1 MTEQPPARATGLL
14 AARILAVVLFAYLL
28 LRTAWLSD
36 DALIT
41 LRSALNITHGWG
53 PGFNATESVQAYTHP
68 LWFLTWLTAGS
79 ITGEWI
85 LTVFALSLVFS
96 LGAIAI
102 VLWQARTLTAVIV
115 ATAALALSNAFI
127 EYTSSG
133 LENPLAF
140 LLLGVAVVLSARV
153 MSGASPWWHHVL
165 LGLTVAAVA
174 LTRLDLLLVVLPML
188 VLVGW
193 SLRRNLR
200 ALGALAAGLL
210 VPLVLWFAW
219 SFSTYGTVLPN
230 TFDAKRNLQIP
241 QVELVVQGLRYLWVS
256 IDKDPVTGV
265 VIVAG
270 VLIAALW
277 GTLLQRAWMVGVLL
291 YLAYVV
297 WIGGDF
303 MVGRFLAVPVYLL
316 VLVGVLVPIPARGE
330 RAVSAR
336 EAVGAAVAVVAVVV
350 LLFVAQRPPV
360 SVANPNGPRWDFN
373 AAAGI
378 ADERGFYIVLS
389 RGLEQWVLS
398 LGQGMA
404 PTVYQPATD
413 INTAL
418 PLRDVRTAAN
428 EWPTND
434 GGRLVTPDEVGVG
447 CGQLGGKGI
456 FGGPRIHWIDTCAL
470 TDRFLAQSPYA
481 SSQFRWRIGH
491 FDRPAPEGYE
501 AAVAKADP
509 NLVVDPAEAARLA
522 ELWSTIR
529 N

>member
-1 MTEQPPARATGLL
+1 MTAQPPVRAARLL
-14 AARILAVVLFAYLL
+14 SARILAVVLFAYLL

-68 LWFLTWLTAGS
+68 LWFLMWATAGS
-79 ITGEWI
+79 LTGEWV
-85 LTVFALSLVFS
+85 LTVFVLSLALS

-102 VLWQARTLTAVIV
+102 VLWQARGLTAVIV

-140 LLLGVAVVLSARV
+140 LLLGVTVVLSLRS
-153 MSGASPWWHHVL
+153 MGSTSSWWHHLL
-165 LGLTVAAVA
+165 LGLTVAAVV

-188 VLVGW
+188 LLVAW

-200 ALGALAAGLL
+200 GVGALAAGVV
-210 VPLVLWFAW
+210 VPLVVWFTW
-219 SFSTYGTVLPN
+219 SFTTYGSLLPN

-241 QVELVVQGLRYLWVS
+241 QLELVVQGLRYLWVS
-256 IDKDPVTGV
+256 VDKDPVTGV
-265 VIVAG
+265 VIAAG
-270 VLIAALW
+270 VLIVALW
-277 GTLLQRAWMVGVLL
+277 GTLLQRAWLLGVLL

-336 EAVGAAVAVVAVVV
+336 RAVEAGIAVVAVVV

-389 RGLEQWVLS
+389 RGLEQWLLS

-418 PLRDVRTAAN
+418 PLRDVRAAAN
-428 EWPTND
+428 EWPVNE
-434 GGRLVTPDEVGVG
+434 GQRLVTPDEVGLG

-456 FGGPRIHWIDTCAL
+456 FGGPRIHWIDTCGL

-491 FDRPAPEGYE
+491 FDRPAPDGYE
-501 AAVAKADP
+501 AAVAQADP
-509 NLVVDPAEAARLA
+509 SMVVDPDEAARLA

-529 N
+529 D